1 MAATIAALSPIKL
14 SSVSRGKRISGRGRA
29 AALLWPSIKIQT
41 ASRRGFFAPSGG
53 SRSKGESVILL
64 RRHCGPSEGFM
75 RFYFMRVLLWKL
87 GNIQILSLCGF
98 FGGENATIGRFFG
111 GNFYVWNKSKFI
123 ILGIKKFPLHIT
135 ISFL

>member
-14 SSVSRGKRISGRGRA
+14 SSVSRGKKISGRGRA

-64 RRHCGPSEGFM
+64 RRHCGPSEGFILCAFCCGSWGIF
-75 RFYFMRVLLWKL
+75 RFYHCVGFSVGKMQLSGVFLVEIFM
-87 GNIQILSLCGF
+87 CGINQNLF
-98 FGGENATIGRFFG
+98 F
-111 GNFYVWNKSKFI
+111 
-123 ILGIKKFPLHIT
+123 
-135 ISFL
+135 